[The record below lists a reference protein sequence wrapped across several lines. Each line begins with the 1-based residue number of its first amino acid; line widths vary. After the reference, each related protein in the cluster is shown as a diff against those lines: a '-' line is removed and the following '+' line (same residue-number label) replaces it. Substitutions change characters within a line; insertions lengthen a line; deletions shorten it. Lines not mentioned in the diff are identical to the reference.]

1 MKMNQFQKIDYQLLN
16 ARIIVA
22 FLFLIPAIILLF
34 AYPQANNIRKNDKEV
49 AVEKRNPFSDISILA
64 KSVYIWDVDGQREL
78 YSKNKNEQLP
88 LASVSKVMT
97 ALVALE
103 NMPITTHI
111 KITDESIK
119 QEGDSKLRSG
129 EEWNIKDLIDYSLIS
144 SSNDGIYAVANA
156 VESLK
161 IERSANNVASPVAI
175 LETQSS
181 EEMGRKNFIDLM
193 NKKAKEIGLRQTYYL
208 NETGLD
214 ASPEKN
220 GGYGSAEDM
229 AKLFAYLIKNK
240 PEVLEATAY
249 DKVNFTS
256 LGGLNYIALNTN
268 EITSEIPGLI
278 ASKTGFTDMAGGNL
292 VIAFDAG
299 LMRPIIIS
307 VLGSTI
313 DGRFED
319 MKKLVNLVAK
329 PPSVKIDGVKFK
341 E

>member
-1 MKMNQFQKIDYQLLN
+1 MKMNPIRKIDYRLLK

-22 FLFLIPAIILLF
+22 LLFLTPTVVLLF
-34 AYPQANNIRKNDKEV
+34 TYPQTNDLRKNSNEIV
-49 AVEKRNPFSDISILA
+49 VEKNNPFSDISVLA
-64 KSVYIWDVDGQREL
+64 KSVYVWDIDGQKEL
-78 YSKNKNEQLP
+78 YAKNENEQLP

-103 NMPITTHI
+103 KMPIASHI
-111 KITDESIK
+111 KITGESIK

-144 SSNDGIYAVANA
+144 SSNDGIYAVASA
-156 VESLK
+156 IESLK
-161 IERSANNVASPVAI
+161 TEEPSAENVASPVIA
-175 LETQSS
+175 LETQSD
-181 EEMGRKNFIDLM
+181 EELGRKNFIDDM
-193 NKKAKEIGLRQTYYL
+193 NKKAKDIGLKQTYYL

-214 ASPEKN
+214 ASPDKN

-229 AKLFAYLIKNK
+229 AKLFAYVIKNK

-256 LGGLNYIALNTN
+256 LGGLNYTALNTN
-268 EITSEIPGLI
+268 EIGSEIPGLI

-299 LMRPIIIS
+299 LMRPIVIS

-319 MKKLVNLVAK
+319 MKKLVEATMEYV
-329 PPSVKIDGVKFK
+329 V
-341 E
+341 EEHQ

>member
-1 MKMNQFQKIDYQLLN
+1 MKMNQLRKIDYRLLK

-22 FLFLIPAIILLF
+22 ILFLAPTIVLLF
-34 AYPQANNIRKNDKEV
+34 TYPPANNIRKNNNEFV
-49 AVEKRNPFSDISILA
+49 AEKKNPFSDISILA
-64 KSVYIWDVDGQREL
+64 KSAFVWDVNEQRAV
-78 YSKNKNEQLP
+78 YAKNEKESLP

-97 ALVALE
+97 ALVALDK
-103 NMPITTHI
+103 MSGAARI
-111 KITDESIK
+111 KISTDSIK
-119 QEGDSKLRSG
+119 QEGDSGLKSG
-129 EEWNIKDLIDYSLIS
+129 EEWRIKDLIDFSLVS

-161 IERSANNVASPVAI
+161 TESPDVNAASPAI
-175 LETQSS
+175 ALEIRSG

-193 NKKAKEIGLRQTYYL
+193 NKKAKEIGLQQTYYL

-214 ASPEKN
+214 ASLKEN

-229 AKLFAYLIKNK
+229 AKLFAYIIKNK

-256 LGGLNYIALNTN
+256 LGGLNYTALNTN
-268 EITSEIPGLI
+268 EITGAIPNLM

-299 LMRPIIIS
+299 LMRPIVIS
-307 VLGSTI
+307 VLSSTI

-319 MKKLVNLVAK
+319 VKKLVEATMEYVA
-329 PPSVKIDGVKFK
+329 
-341 E
+341 EEHQ